1 MGSLEEAVMSI
12 PENLAGLSYSDPL
25 GIEVGDLTDS
35 NAVAEDQEV
44 DASIFGNIK
53 AKFASGNAAFAYLI
67 FILLYTPC
75 VAAMGAYVREFG
87 HKFARFIAVWTMA
100 LAYLCAT
107 FYNQLTHFA
116 DSPITSGI
124 WMAAIVAIFFGTY
137 RVFKRVGKKQQGSS
151 EAQVA

>member
-1 MGSLEEAVMSI
+1 MSI

-35 NAVAEDQEV
+35 NAVAEEQDV
-44 DASIFGNIK
+44 DASIFGNLK
-53 AKFASGNAAFAYLI
+53 AQFASGHAAFAYLI

-107 FYNQLTHFA
+107 FYNQLTHFV
-116 DSPITSGI
+116 DSPVSSGVWI
-124 WMAAIVAIFFGTY
+124 AAIVAIFFATY
-137 RVFKRVGKKQQGSS
+137 RVFKRVGDKQRGVF

>member
-1 MGSLEEAVMSI
+1 MSI

-35 NAVAEDQEV
+35 NAVAEEQEV

-53 AKFASGNAAFAYLI
+53 SQFASGNAAFAYLI

-87 HKFARFIAVWTMA
+87 HKFARFHRGLDNGLSLPMCDV
-100 LAYLCAT
+100 L
-107 FYNQLTHFA
+107 Q
-116 DSPITSGI
+116 PID
-124 WMAAIVAIFFGTY
+124 AF
-137 RVFKRVGKKQQGSS
+137 RR
-151 EAQVA
+151 